1 MKSQA
6 INYDTLRRISDA
18 VSSAQDID
26 DLTSHIVHS
35 LKQAL
40 GLKGCA
46 LLLWD
51 RRADELVLA
60 ASSGL
65 TKRYL
70 SKGPLSARR
79 SIAASL
85 KEGPVAIFDVEDDPR
100 LQYPV
105 EAKVEGIS
113 SILSVPVI
121 LRGKALGSLRLYSAE
136 PWEFSE
142 SDVIFAQAVAEIVAL
157 VLDNLRLSKGLKS
170 SIEALKVMRG
180 PIKPGKRTLYE

>member
-6 INYDTLRRISDA
+6 VNYETLHRISDA
-18 VSSAQDID
+18 ISSSQDQD

-40 GLKGCA
+40 DLKGCA

-51 RRADELVLA
+51 RKSDELVLA

-65 TKRYL
+65 SKRYL

-121 LRGKALGSLRLYSAE
+121 LRGKALGVLRLYSAE

-142 SDVIFAQAVAEIVAL
+142 PDIIFAQAVAEIVAL
-157 VLDNLRLSKGLKS
+157 VLDNVRLYRGLKS
-170 SIEALKVMRG
+170 SIETLKTIRR
-180 PIKPGKRTLYE
+180 PIKGAKRTRHE

>member
-1 MKSQA
+1 MKRQA
-6 INYDTLRRISDA
+6 INYETLRRVSDA
-18 VSSAQDID
+18 ISSAQDLD

-35 LKQAL
+35 LKRAL
-40 GLKGCA
+40 DLKGCA

-51 RRADELVLA
+51 RKADELVLA

-65 TKRYL
+65 SQRYL
-70 SKGPLSARR
+70 NKGPLSARR

-85 KEGPVAIFDVEDDPR
+85 QEGPVAIFDVEDDPR
-100 LQYPV
+100 LQYPL

-136 PWEFSE
+136 SWEFSE
-142 SDVIFAQAVAEIVAL
+142 QDVIFVQAVAEIVAL
-157 VLDNLRLSKGLKS
+157 VLDNLRLYRGLKS
-170 SIEALKVMRG
+170 SIETLKIMR
-180 PIKPGKRTLYE
+180 PPVQPVKRTLYE